1 MNLKPTSFLS
11 VVLILISLASCKEK
25 KMVKHD
31 SPRDLY
37 PALFEAVQSAGIFE
51 DSKTFPDCTPKGKP
65 DDIIQEYRENKSKP
79 DFNLHDFVE
88 KNFELPDHAGSI
100 YKSDIKAGVEAH
112 INELWKV
119 LQRNPDKY
127 AQYTSLIS
135 LPFPYIVPGGRF
147 REIYY
152 WDSYFTMLGLEES
165 GRGDLVENMLNNFA
179 FLIRTYGFI
188 PNGNRTYYLT
198 RSQPPYF
205 SLMLK
210 LLMENKK
217 GKADSV
223 LKANLDVLEKEY
235 HFWMNN
241 GRKKEI
247 ATGHV
252 VHLPDGSVMN
262 RYFDA
267 GDWPREEAYN
277 EDVTTAVESK
287 RPKSEVYRDLRS
299 GAESGWDFS
308 SRWFA
313 DGRSL
318 PTVRT
323 TAIIPV
329 DLNCL
334 LYHLEQMLAIAYNRD
349 GDGRAHKHMLEQAR
363 LRKNAI
369 LRYCWDRNTG
379 WFKDY
384 DWKEKVQTQSL
395 NLAATYPLYFK
406 IATQGQADSVAQ
418 LLNQRFL
425 KPGGLVTT
433 LVNTGQQ
440 WDSPNGWAPLQ
451 WMAIAGLKNYN
462 KNDLSSEI
470 ADRWSRQNIRVFNK
484 TGKLLEKYN
493 VTDTTLIA
501 GGGEYPNQDG
511 FGWTNGVL
519 LKILKM
525 EGKKDLN
532 KTSRFF

>member
-1 MNLKPTSFLS
+1 MINSKPNLFLA
-11 VVLILISLASCKEK
+11 VALILICLASCKEK
-25 KMVKHD
+25 AMIKHD

-37 PALFEAVQSAGIFE
+37 PGLFEAVQSGNVFE
-51 DSKTFPDCTPKGKP
+51 DSKMFPDCTPKGKP
-65 DDIIQEYRENKSKP
+65 DEINRKYRQSKSKP
-79 DFNLHDFVE
+79 DFNLRKFVE
-88 KNFELPDHAGSI
+88 TYFELPEHAGSI
-100 YKSDIKAGVEAH
+100 YKSNINGGVEAH

-119 LQRNPDKY
+119 LQRNPDRY

-165 GRGDLVENMLNNFA
+165 GRSDLVESMLNNFA

-223 LKANLDVLEKEY
+223 LKANRDVLEKEY
-235 HFWMNN
+235 HFWMYN
-241 GRKKEI
+241 GGKKEG
-247 ATGHV
+247 ATEHV
-252 VHLPDGSVMN
+252 VHLSDGAVMN
-262 RYFDA
+262 RYYDA

-308 SRWFA
+308 SRWFS

-318 PTVRT
+318 TTVRT
-323 TAIIPV
+323 TEIIPV

-334 LYHLEQMLAIAYNRD
+334 LYHLEQMLALAYNRD
-349 GDGRAHKHMLEQAR
+349 GDKNAHTHMLEQATR
-363 LRKNAI
+363 RKNAI
-369 LRYCWDRNTG
+369 LHYCWNREAG
-379 WFKDY
+379 WFRDY
-384 DWKEKVQTQSL
+384 DWKSKRQTQSL
-395 NLAATYPLYFK
+395 SLAGVYPLYFK
-406 IATQGQADSVAQ
+406 IASPGQADSVAQ
-418 LLNQRFL
+418 LLSQRFL
-425 KPGGLVTT
+425 QPGGLVTT

-462 KNDLSSEI
+462 KDVLSSEI
-470 ADRWSRQNIRVFNK
+470 AGRWSRQNIRVFNK

-525 EGKKDLN
+525 GGK
-532 KTSRFF
+532 